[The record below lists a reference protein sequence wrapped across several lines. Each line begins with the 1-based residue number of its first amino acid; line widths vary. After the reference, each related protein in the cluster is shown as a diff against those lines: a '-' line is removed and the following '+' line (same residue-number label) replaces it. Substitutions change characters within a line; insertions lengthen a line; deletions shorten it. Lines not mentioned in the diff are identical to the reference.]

1 MSYSK
6 DDLKDLYDG
15 KLPWEK
21 VKEIMSKPKDDD
33 RFDKYIEIL
42 QERVPWEERIL
53 LPLGEH
59 LYVVEKGGERI
70 VKCDCGHEFGDWRQN
85 WKLNAL
91 IFVRDDSAKL
101 EEVYPGLHCP
111 DPNLSELREYY
122 CPGCGALLKVES
134 VPMGY
139 PAIFEILPDIDSFY
153 REWLGRPLPEEKEFK
168 DMTYEVINEWKR
180 GLQDGPG

>member
-1 MSYSK
+1 MSYTK

-42 QERVPWEERIL
+42 QERVSWEERIL

-59 LYVVEKGGERI
+59 LYIVQKGGERI

-85 WKLNAL
+85 WKLSAL
-91 IFVRDDSAKL
+91 IFARDNTEKL
-101 EEVYPGLHCP
+101 EEIYPGLHCP

-122 CPGCGALLKVES
+122 CPGCGVLLKVES

-139 PAIFEILPDIDSFY
+139 PAIFEVLPDIDSFY
-153 REWLGRPLPEEKEFK
+153 RDWLGKPLPVEKEFK